1 MFSPYLYQEV
11 VKLLDQLKCLI
22 EYQKIEDKK
31 NQLIRSYEE
40 APRRIAELEKEFEY
54 FEGQYLSKK
63 EEYGNAKKTHRSIE
77 QQVEDLGARLGRQK
91 TRQSEVKTNKEY
103 QAILKEID
111 ETKKDVSRSED
122 SVLELM
128 ERIERLGGEVAELE
142 KDLAERRRK
151 LEEDKAILQQEGEEL
166 KGRLDRLEVIR
177 QLVRER
183 VNPELL
189 KKTDFLFMKQAGI
202 AVSAVEN
209 GVCKVCHMNIPP
221 QKFIELQRDEDIL
234 QCPHCHRFLY
244 WPGHE
249 GYCVAEDDIDSI

>member
-1 MFSPYLYQEV
+1 
-11 VKLLDQLKCLI
+11 LLDQLKCLI

-77 QQVEDLGARLGRQK
+77 QQIEDLGARLGRQK
-91 TRQSEVKTNKEY
+91 TRQGEVKTNKEY

-111 ETKKDVSRSED
+111 ETKKDVAKSED
-122 SVLELM
+122 SVLEIM
-128 ERIERLGGEVAELE
+128 DRIERLAGEVAELE
-142 KDLAERRRK
+142 NDLAERRRK
-151 LEEDKAILQQEGEEL
+151 LEEDKAVLLREGEEL
-166 KGRLDRLEVIR
+166 KGRLDRLEAIR

-189 KKTDFLFMKQAGI
+189 KKTDFLFLKQAGI

-221 QKFIELQRDEDIL
+221 QKFIELQRDEDIM

-249 GYCVAEDDIDSI
+249 GYCVSEEDIDSI

>member
-1 MFSPYLYQEV
+1 
-11 VKLLDQLKCLI
+11 LLDQLKCLI
-22 EYQKIEDKK
+22 EYQKVEDKK

-40 APRRIAELEKEFEY
+40 TPRRIAEMEKEFEY

-63 EEYGNAKKTHRSIE
+63 EEHDNAKKTRRSIE
-77 QQVEDLGARLGRQK
+77 QQIEDLRARLGRQK
-91 TRQSEVKTNKEY
+91 TRQGEVKTNKEY

-111 ETKKDVSRSED
+111 ETKKDISRSED

-128 ERIERLGGEVAELE
+128 DRIERLGSEVAELE

-151 LEEDKAILQQEGEEL
+151 FDEDKGFLEREGEEL
-166 KGRLDRLEVIR
+166 KGRLDRLETIR

-183 VNPELL
+183 VTPELL
-189 KKTDFLFMKQAGI
+189 KKTDFLFQKQAGI

-249 GYCVAEDDIDSI
+249 GYCITEEDIDSI

>member
-1 MFSPYLYQEV
+1 M
-11 VKLLDQLKCLI
+11 LDQLKCLI
-22 EYQKIEDKK
+22 EYQKVEDKK

-40 APRRIAELEKEFEY
+40 SPRRIAELEKEFED

-63 EEYGNAKKTHRSIE
+63 EEYDNAKKTHRSVE
-77 QQVEDLGARLGRQK
+77 QQIEDLRARLGRQK
-91 TRQSEVKTNKEY
+91 TRQGEVKTNKEY
-103 QAILKEID
+103 QAIIKEID
-111 ETKKDVSRSED
+111 ETKKDISRSED

-128 ERIERLGGEVAELE
+128 DRIERLGGEVAELE

-151 LEEDKAILQQEGEEL
+151 LDEDKGVLEREGQEL
-166 KGRLDRLEVIR
+166 KGRLDRLEGIR

-183 VNPELL
+183 VTPELL
-189 KKTDFLFMKQAGI
+189 KKTDFLFQKQAGI

-221 QKFIELQRDEDIL
+221 QKFIELQRDEDIM

-249 GYCVAEDDIDSI
+249 GYCVTEEDIDSI

>member
-1 MFSPYLYQEV
+1 
-11 VKLLDQLKCLI
+11 LLDQLKCLI

-40 APRRIAELEKEFEY
+40 APRRLAELEKEFEF

-63 EEYGNAKKTHRSIE
+63 EEYDDARKTHRTVE
-77 QQVEDLGARLGRQK
+77 QQIEDLRARMGRQK
-91 TRQSEVKTNKEY
+91 TRLGEVRTNKEY
-103 QAILKEID
+103 QAMLKEID
-111 ETKKDVSRSED
+111 ETKKEVSRNED
-122 SVLELM
+122 IALELM
-128 ERIERLGGEVAELE
+128 DKIDRLVREVGDLGNDLE
-142 KDLAERRRK
+142 GRRRK
-151 LEEDKAILQQEGEEL
+151 LEEERAVVQRESGEL
-166 KGRLDRLEVIR
+166 KGRLDRLEAIR
-177 QLVRER
+177 RNVRDR
-183 VNPELL
+183 LTPDLL
-189 KKTDFLFMKQAGI
+189 KKTDFLFEKQAGI

-249 GYCVAEDDIDSI
+249 GYCVTEEDMDDI

>member
-1 MFSPYLYQEV
+1 M
-11 VKLLDQLKCLI
+11 LDQLKCLI

-63 EEYGNAKKTHRSIE
+63 EEYDNAKKAHHSIE
-77 QQVEDLGARLGRQK
+77 QQIEDLRARLGRQK
-91 TRQSEVKTNKEY
+91 TRLGEVKTNKEY
-103 QAILKEID
+103 QAMLKEID
-111 ETKKDVSRSED
+111 ETKKDISRNED

-128 ERIERLGGEVAELE
+128 DKIERVGMEVAELE
-142 KDLAERRRK
+142 KALAEKRRK
-151 LEEDKAILQQEGEEL
+151 LEEDRSVLLREGDEL
-166 KGRLDRLEVIR
+166 KGRLDRLEGIR
-177 QLVRER
+177 HLVRER
-183 VNPELL
+183 VSPELL
-189 KKTDFLFMKQAGI
+189 KKTEFLFQKQAGI

-209 GVCKVCHMNIPP
+209 GVCNVCHMNIPP

-249 GYCVAEDDIDSI
+249 GYCVTEEDIDSI

>member
-1 MFSPYLYQEV
+1 M
-11 VKLLDQLKCLI
+11 LDQLKCLI

-40 APRRIAELEKEFEY
+40 APRRIAELEKEFED

-63 EEYGNAKKTHRSIE
+63 EEYDNAKKTHRSVE

-91 TRQSEVKTNKEY
+91 TRQGEVKTNKEY
-103 QAILKEID
+103 QAVLKEID
-111 ETKKDVSRSED
+111 ETKKDVVKSED

-128 ERIERLGGEVAELE
+128 DRIERLGGEVAELE

-151 LEEDKAILQQEGEEL
+151 LDKDKAILQREGEAL
-166 KGRLDRLEVIR
+166 KVRMDRLEGIR

-183 VNPELL
+183 VTPELL
-189 KKTDFLFMKQAGI
+189 KKTDFLFLKQAGI

-221 QKFIELQRDEDIL
+221 QKFIELQRDEDL
-234 QCPHCHRFLY
+234 MQCPHCHRFLY

-249 GYCVAEDDIDSI
+249 GYCVSEEDIDSI

>member
-1 MFSPYLYQEV
+1 M
-11 VKLLDQLKCLI
+11 LDQLKCLI

-40 APRRIAELEKEFEY
+40 APRRLAELEKEFEF

-63 EEYGNAKKTHRSIE
+63 EEYDDAGKTHRAVE
-77 QQVEDLGARLGRQK
+77 QQIEDLRARMGRQK
-91 TRQSEVKTNKEY
+91 TRLGEVRTNKEY
-103 QAILKEID
+103 QAMLKEID
-111 ETKKDVSRSED
+111 ETKKEVSRNED
-122 SVLELM
+122 IALELM
-128 ERIERLGGEVAELE
+128 DKIDRLVREVGDLSNDLE
-142 KDLAERRRK
+142 ERRRK
-151 LEEDKAILQQEGEEL
+151 LEEERAVVRRESGEL
-166 KGRLDRLEVIR
+166 KGRLDRLEAIR
-177 QLVRER
+177 RNVRDR
-183 VNPELL
+183 LTPDLL
-189 KKTDFLFMKQAGI
+189 KKTDFLFEKQAGI

-249 GYCVAEDDIDSI
+249 GYCVTEEDMDDI

>member
-1 MFSPYLYQEV
+1 M
-11 VKLLDQLKCLI
+11 LDQLKCLI

-40 APRRIAELEKEFEY
+40 APRRLAELEKEFEF

-63 EEYGNAKKTHRSIE
+63 EEYDDARKTHRTVE
-77 QQVEDLGARLGRQK
+77 QQIEDLRARMGRQK
-91 TRQSEVKTNKEY
+91 TRLGEVRTNKEY
-103 QAILKEID
+103 QAMLKEID
-111 ETKKDVSRSED
+111 ETKKEVSRNED
-122 SVLELM
+122 IALELM
-128 ERIERLGGEVAELE
+128 DKIDRLVREVGDLGNDLE
-142 KDLAERRRK
+142 GRRRK
-151 LEEDKAILQQEGEEL
+151 LEEERAVVQRESGEL
-166 KGRLDRLEVIR
+166 KGRLDRLEAIR
-177 QLVRER
+177 RNVRDR
-183 VNPELL
+183 LTPDLL
-189 KKTDFLFMKQAGI
+189 KKTDFLFEKQAGI

-249 GYCVAEDDIDSI
+249 GYCVTEEDMDDI

>member
-1 MFSPYLYQEV
+1 M
-11 VKLLDQLKCLI
+11 
-22 EYQKIEDKK
+22 
-31 NQLIRSYEE
+31 IRSYEE
-40 APRRIAELEKEFEY
+40 APRRIAELEKEFED

-63 EEYGNAKKTHRSIE
+63 EEYDNAKKTHRSVE

-91 TRQSEVKTNKEY
+91 TRQGEVKTNKEY

-111 ETKKDVSRSED
+111 ETKKDVVKSED

-128 ERIERLGGEVAELE
+128 DRIERLGGEVAELE

-151 LEEDKAILQQEGEEL
+151 LDKDKAILQREGEAL
-166 KGRLDRLEVIR
+166 KVRMDRLEGIR

-183 VNPELL
+183 VTPELL
-189 KKTDFLFMKQAGI
+189 KKTDFLFLKQAGI

-221 QKFIELQRDEDIL
+221 QKFIELQRDEDL
-234 QCPHCHRFLY
+234 MQCPHCHRFLY

-249 GYCVAEDDIDSI
+249 GYCVSEEDIDSI

>member
-1 MFSPYLYQEV
+1 M
-11 VKLLDQLKCLI
+11 LDQLKCLI

-31 NQLIRSYEE
+31 NQLIRSSEE
-40 APRRIAELEKEFEY
+40 APRRIAEMEKELES
-54 FEGQYLSKK
+54 FEGLYLSKK
-63 EEYGNAKKTHRSIE
+63 EEHDNAKKMHRSVE
-77 QQVEDLGARLGRQK
+77 QQIEDLGARMGRQK

-103 QAILKEID
+103 QAILKETD
-111 ETKKDVSRSED
+111 ETKKEIARGEESL
-122 SVLELM
+122 LELM
-128 ERIERLGGEVAELE
+128 ENIERLGGEVAELE
-142 KDLAERRRK
+142 KELAERRRK
-151 LEEDKAILQQEGEEL
+151 MEEEKAVLLQESAEL
-166 KGRLDRLEVIR
+166 QSRLERLEGIR
-177 QLVRER
+177 QLVRDR

-189 KKTDFLFMKQAGI
+189 KKTDFLFVKQAGI

-249 GYCVAEDDIDSI
+249 GYCVTEEDIDDI